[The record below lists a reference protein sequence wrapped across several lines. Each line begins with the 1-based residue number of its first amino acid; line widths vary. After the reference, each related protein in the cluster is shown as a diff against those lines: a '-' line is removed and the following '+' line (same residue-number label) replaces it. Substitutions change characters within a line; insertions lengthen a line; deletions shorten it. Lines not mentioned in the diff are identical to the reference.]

1 MEVKKLIRILQALDP
16 ESFVTLSLGR
26 DDEYRKK
33 CAKAELITGDCL
45 EYLDIDRVEIYT
57 DAEDSGEIW
66 ADIIVKQNNS
76 IYFEEEASKFDKKYQ
91 MKDES

>member
-1 MEVKKLIRILQALDP
+1 MKVKKLIRILQALDP

-57 DAEDSGEIW
+57 DAEEEIC
-66 ADIIVKQNNS
+66 ADIIVKQNNL
-76 IYFEEEASKFDKKYQ
+76 IYFEEEASEFDKKYQ

>member
-1 MEVKKLIRILQALDP
+1 MKVKKLIRILQALDP

-57 DAEDSGEIW
+57 DAKEEIC
-66 ADIIVKQNNS
+66 ADIIVKQNNL